1 MTDALTV
8 AVVGKFGGGKSSLVN
23 ALLGRNVAKMGR
35 GLSTTHENSLY
46 SLSPA
51 VSIIDTPGFDANGKD
66 DGTAAFAIDKA
77 NAVVYVH
84 ESKPLGETCA
94 DVFMRV
100 REQGKQ
106 MIFLLNCREDFGK
119 WSPDENEEIVTTIEA
134 ELENRGLKSILLPL
148 NGNFV
153 SPLNILWARFGLSLA
168 DFNSQDDVRAI
179 RRICS
184 YAEDDL
190 DIFAEGDALR
200 AEMLK
205 RSGLLPVRDFLK
217 NLPLELLK
225 HAAAYPEQEI
235 DRIIDR
241 FAAEFKKRWS
251 AA

>member
-1 MTDALTV
+1 M
-8 AVVGKFGGGKSSLVN
+8 
-23 ALLGRNVAKMGR
+23 
-35 GLSTTHENSLY
+35 
-46 SLSPA
+46 
-51 VSIIDTPGFDANGKD
+51 
-66 DGTAAFAIDKA
+66 
-77 NAVVYVH
+77 
-84 ESKPLGETCA
+84 
-94 DVFMRV
+94 
-100 REQGKQ
+100 
-106 MIFLLNCREDFGK
+106 
-119 WSPDENEEIVTTIEA
+119 
-134 ELENRGLKSILLPL
+134 
-148 NGNFV
+148 
-153 SPLNILWARFGLSLA
+153 
-168 DFNSQDDVRAI
+168 RAI